1 MKPDANM
8 AHDSRIVTR
17 GSRRTDA
24 QWEAPDSAV
33 VDAPVPQRLM
43 GLDARIVGWKKQRA
57 GLIAYLL
64 VKVEAGDWHAVQDAA
79 SDIREINAKL
89 EVLG

>member
-1 MKPDANM
+1 MPRD
-8 AHDSRIVTR
+8 
-17 GSRRTDA
+17 DA
-24 QWEAPDSAV
+24 QWQAEGRTDIPGRTSAAMFRHDAALDTRV
-33 VDAPVPQRLM
+33 VQL
-43 GLDARIVGWKKQRA
+43 KKEKA

-89 EVLG
+89 DVLG